1 MELNMSNLQPE
12 CVYCA
17 RSVQE
22 VPLLSIR
29 FQDKD
34 FWICPQH
41 LPVLIHQPERLSGK
55 LPGVENLEPHEH

>member
-1 MELNMSNLQPE
+1 MMSASQPE

-17 RSVQE
+17 RSEQE
-22 VPLLSIR
+22 VPLLSLR
-29 FQDKD
+29 FQETQ

-41 LPVLIHQPERLSGK
+41 LPVLIHQPQRLSGK

>member
-1 MELNMSNLQPE
+1 MSASQPE

-17 RSVQE
+17 RSEQE
-22 VPLLSIR
+22 VPLLSLR
-29 FQDKD
+29 FQEIQ

-41 LPVLIHQPERLSGK
+41 LPVLIHQPERLRGK